1 MKLKETKSFL
11 RIPVIYGIENKEIS
25 KWYIGSCLDMKD
37 RFQRHRYALYHN
49 IHHSSKLQ
57 RSFNSHGEDAF
68 EIHILHFLI
77 EGEDRFALEQQ
88 YIEQYNSVENGY
100 NMLEKCI
107 YVDNF
112 KLPEEARK
120 NYLKYIKTLEKA
132 VIAIDRFSG
141 ELENTFSSIAKA
153 AAFYHTS
160 SSNISRVCKG
170 SLKYIKDKVFVYTN
184 DFDET
189 KDYRVEH
196 HCKGKPKPESQ
207 KEKMRHSKRCS
218 SIYKCDLAGNLIK
231 QYFSISEAA
240 RQENIEKD
248 KLRYNINTNK
258 EVNGYIYKRVLQ

>member
-11 RIPVIYGIENKEIS
+11 RIPVIYGIENKETS

-57 RSFNSHGEDAF
+57 RSFNVHGEDAF
-68 EIHILHFLI
+68 EIHILHLLTKK
-77 EGEDRFALEQQ
+77 EDRFALEQQ

-112 KLPEEARK
+112 KLSEKAMD
-120 NYLKYIKTLEKA
+120 NYLNYIKTLERA
-132 VIAIDRFSG
+132 VIVIDRFSG

-153 AAFYHTS
+153 AVFYHTS

-189 KDYRVEH
+189 KDYRVMH
-196 HCKGKPKPESQ
+196 HCKGKPKSESQ
-207 KEKMRHSKRCS
+207 KEKMRHSKRCNA
-218 SIYKCDLAGNLIK
+218 ICKYDLNGNPIK

-240 RQENIEKD
+240 RQENIDKD
-248 KLRYNINTNK
+248 KLRYDMDANK
-258 EVNGYIYKRVLQ
+258 EINGFIYKRVLQ